1 MAATAFLSRYLSLL
15 SAPSC
20 PAASIF
26 LGSAPGPTP
35 TDAQIQLTTSPT
47 LNFLQLAVA
56 TVQRA
61 PAPGASAVQA
71 RGTDGGVAR
80 DWQQLVSR
88 YRRIAGNSGV
98 LAQKDVLEVISLLAE
113 IRS

>member
-1 MAATAFLSRYLSLL
+1 MAPPNLVAATAFMSRYLSLL
-15 SAPSC
+15 SAPSS

-35 TDAQIQLTTSPT
+35 SDAQISLTTSPT
-47 LNFLQLAVA
+47 LNFLQLAIA

-88 YRRIAGNSGV
+88 YRRLAGSEGV
-98 LAQKDVLEVISLLAE
+98 LAQKEVVEVSV
-113 IRS
+113 